1 MNPDAAAPNAAA
13 PRGLPARVWV
23 SFLVVA
29 AGLAGLWLT
38 TRSLDRKVSGTARV
52 PFGQV
57 REFRLTNQLGAEVTL
72 ASLRGRPWVGN
83 VIFTRCPGP
92 CASLTRLMSQVQ
104 AELADLPEV
113 RLVSLTSDPEFDTPG
128 VLAEYGR
135 KYQADSGRWWFLTGP
150 AAEVRRMAVQDLLLV
165 VVEKEE
171 EERAVPEDLFIHSTL
186 LVVVDGEGRLRASVE
201 GLEPGARD
209 KVVAAVRELAGP
221 GRPR

>member
-1 MNPDAAAPNAAA
+1 MNNDAPDAGSAT
-13 PRGLPARVWV
+13 PRGVPARIWI

-29 AGLAGLWLT
+29 AGVAGLWLA
-38 TRSLDRKVSGTARV
+38 TRSLDRKVSGAARV

-57 REFRLTNQLGAEVTL
+57 RDFRLTNQLGAEVTL

-135 KYQADSGRWWFLTGP
+135 KFQADPERWWFLTGA
-150 AAEVRRMAVQDLLLV
+150 AAEVRRVAVQDLLLV

-171 EERAVPEDLFIHSTL
+171 EERVVPEDLFIHSTL

-209 KVVAAVRELAGP
+209 KVVAAVRELAQEG
-221 GRPR
+221 GRR

>member
-1 MNPDAAAPNAAA
+1 M
-13 PRGLPARVWV
+13 WV
-23 SFLVVA
+23 SLLVVA
-29 AGLAGLWLT
+29 AGLAGLWLA
-38 TRSLDRKVSGTARV
+38 TRSLDRKVSGAARA

-57 REFRLTNQLGAEVTL
+57 RDFRLTNQVGAEVTL
-72 ASLRGRPWVGN
+72 ESLRGRPWVAN

-128 VLAEYGR
+128 VLADYGR
-135 KYQADSGRWWFLTGP
+135 KFQADPARWWFLTGP
-150 AAEVRRMAVQDLLLV
+150 TAEIRRVAVQDLMLV

-171 EERAVPEDLFIHSTL
+171 AERAVPEDLFIHSTL

-209 KVVAAVRELAGP
+209 KVAAAVRELAGQ